1 MNAARGDRTAR
12 KQGSAV
18 FFDVGEWM
26 STIASRRNDDR
37 TISLITIDPTLDG
50 FEFVVSYKDGKRA
63 LVIRDMQHED
73 VFQEA
78 AGG

>member
-12 KQGSAV
+12 RQGSAV

-50 FEFVVSYKDGKRA
+50 FEFVVSCKDGKRA